1 MFQFHIPQVASL
13 QMKIVS
19 EDTVVEQRTSDL
31 LSEWEKGKPT
41 SGNAKPDAALSSIAI
56 FEGKFSRL
64 KEDRDNVTKAKE
76 ALELIDPGIFSS
88 FYD

>member
-1 MFQFHIPQVASL
+1 MIIHIVQVASL

-19 EDTVVEQRTSDL
+19 EDQVVETRTSDL

-41 SGNAKPDAALSSIAI
+41 SGGAKPDAALSSIAI

-76 ALELIDPGIFSS
+76 ALELIDPGILCFLI
-88 FYD
+88 